1 MPALR
6 RPFALALACGLASVL
21 ALAGARDAAA
31 MEAAPGGAAPPVLLD
46 RVPADYPAAAVPRHL
61 RGSVEVR
68 ARVDATGMVADV
80 RVTRGGPPLA
90 AAAAD
95 AVRWYVFRPATAGGR
110 PVTAWTSVAV
120 PFAPPAED
128 PPPLSPDPRALA
140 LDAER
145 RGAWREAMDAW
156 TGALDRVGSHPA
168 YRNPWAIQAA
178 ALRAAARQP
187 NWPEIPAVARL
198 PAHEAWDLAQRTTA
212 SLALAGAATQFE
224 DALHVAPWY
233 GVCYR
238 WLACALAASGGRY
251 DAMRALRL
259 YAQAAP
265 DSGAAGRAAKALR
278 ELAAG
283 DTLVASETLKW

>member
-1 MPALR
+1 
-6 RPFALALACGLASVL
+6 
-21 ALAGARDAAA
+21 
-31 MEAAPGGAAPPVLLD
+31 D
-46 RVPADYPAAAVPRHL
+46 RVPADYPAAAVPHHL

-68 ARVDATGMVADV
+68 ARVDATGMVSEV

-110 PVTAWTSVAV
+110 PVAAWTSVAV

-156 TGALDRVGSHPA
+156 TGALERVGSHPA

-187 NWPEIPAVARL
+187 HWPVVPADARL
-198 PAHEAWDLAQRTTA
+198 QAHEAWDLAQRTTA
-212 SLALAGAATQFE
+212 SVALAANAKEFT
-224 DALHVAPWY
+224 DALRIAPWF
-233 GVCYR
+233 GDCYR
-238 WLACALAASGGRY
+238 WLACALAGSGRRY

-265 DSGAAGRAAKALR
+265 DSGAAGRAATALR
-278 ELAAG
+278 QLAAG
-283 DTLVASETLKW
+283 DTLSASETLKW